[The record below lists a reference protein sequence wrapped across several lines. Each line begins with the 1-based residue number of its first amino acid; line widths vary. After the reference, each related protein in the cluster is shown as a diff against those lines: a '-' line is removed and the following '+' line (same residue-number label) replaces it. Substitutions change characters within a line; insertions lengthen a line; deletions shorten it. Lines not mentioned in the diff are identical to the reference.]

1 MKNKMKRS
9 LMMVLAALTVMQ
21 AGAQSPNFK
30 LGKSLETQY
39 SILKEIARS
48 YVDTVDFE
56 KMMTVGIEEMLATL
70 DPYTQ
75 FIPEEDGEDLELLTT
90 GNYGGI
96 GALIKKRVGGGVVIN
111 QPYAGSP
118 AVKFGLAPGDTI
130 VEIDGKPVFDET
142 SEQASGRMKGQ
153 PGTDVHFKVIKGRT
167 GAEEE
172 ITVTREKI
180 HIPSVEY
187 AGIIRDSIGYMR
199 ITGFTDKVS
208 REAKD
213 ALENLKAQGARRLVI
228 DLRGNGGGVMDEAIN
243 LVGLFVPKGTLVVSS
258 KGRMAGMDRDYF
270 TTENPVDTTIPVLV
284 MVNSGSASASE
295 ITAGALQDLDRGTI
309 AGKRTFGKGLIQT
322 IKPVVYN
329 GSVKVTTGKYYT
341 PSGRCVQAID
351 YSHRNEDGSVGNIP
365 DSLKTAFK
373 TAKGR
378 TVYDGGG
385 VTPDIEVGSPEV
397 SRPVIS
403 LVYMDIPGDYATE
416 FYKKNP
422 DIGPVETFSLS
433 DAQYEDFVKYAAAR
447 EFDSRSAAQ
456 TSLDNLVKAAR
467 QEGFYDRYKA
477 EIEALASKV
486 NMDKETILR
495 VKKDEIKPIV
505 EQEIAM
511 RYYFSAAADMVSL
524 RTDSQLWAALDKW
537 N

>member
-1 MKNKMKRS
+1 MKNTMKRF
-9 LMMVLAALTVMQ
+9 LILVLAVSAAMS
-21 AGAQSPNFK
+21 ASAQSSNFQ
-30 LGKSLETQY
+30 LGKSIETQY
-39 SILKEIARS
+39 SVLKEISRS
-48 YVDTVDFE
+48 YVDTVNFE
-56 KMMTVGIEEMLATL
+56 KMMSEGIAAMLSTL
-70 DPYTQ
+70 DPYTI
-75 FIPEEDGEDLELLTT
+75 FIPEEDEEDLELITT

-96 GALIKKRVGGGVVIN
+96 GALIKKRPGGGVVITE
-111 QPYAGSP
+111 PYAGSP
-118 AVKFGLAPGDTI
+118 AVKYGIAPGDTI

-153 PGTDVHFKVIKGRT
+153 PGTQVRFKLIKGRT
-167 GAEEE
+167 GEVKE
-172 ITVTREKI
+172 IVVTREKI

-199 ITGFTDKVS
+199 ITSFTDKVS
-208 REAKD
+208 GEAKE
-213 ALENLKAQGARRLVI
+213 ALEMLKSKGAKRLVI

-258 KGRMAGMDRDYF
+258 KGRMPGMDREYY

-295 ITAGALQDLDRGTI
+295 ITAGAMQDLDRGTI

-365 DSLKTAFK
+365 DSLKHEFK
-373 TAKGR
+373 TLKGR

-385 VTPDIEVGSPEV
+385 VTPDIDVESPMA
-397 SRPVIS
+397 SRPTVS
-403 LVYMDIPGDYATE
+403 LVYMDIPGDYAVEFFKTHTE
-416 FYKKNP
+416 
-422 DIGPVETFSLS
+422 IGPAESFSLT
-433 DAQYEDFVKYAAAR
+433 DEQYEDFVKYAASR
-447 EFDSRSAAQ
+447 DFDARSAAQ
-456 TSLDNLVKAAR
+456 TSLDNLIKAAK
-467 QEGFYDRYKA
+467 QEDLYDQYKT
-477 EIEALASKV
+477 EIEALAAKV

-505 EQEIAM
+505 EQEILI
-511 RYYFSAAADMVSL
+511 RYYYTAAATMASL
-524 RTDSQLWAALDKW
+524 KGDEQLKSALDKW